1 MYVCVCVCDLSR
13 ISQQV
18 GGQAGTVS
26 VCLDPALGSAL
37 AGWMALLVSPS
48 SPARSPVRAAEKEA
62 FVSSAP
68 SGFLSR

>member
-1 MYVCVCVCDLSR
+1 MCVCVCDLPR

-26 VCLDPALGSAL
+26 VCLDPALSSAL
-37 AGWMALLVSPS
+37 AGRMALLVSPS
-48 SPARSPVRAAEKEA
+48 SPAQSPVSAEKEA
-62 FVSSAP
+62 FVSPAP